1 MHTAAVGTLQTAL
14 SLSPALQS
22 LKLNVVVMAD
32 INLHELAV
40 FASLTRDNAITVRF
54 IEYMPFSGTAW
65 SSNQM
70 VSSRKVLDRLTES
83 YPSIAPVISENA
95 AGPALS
101 EHSTAKE
108 YRIPGHKGSIGFIS
122 SMSDH
127 FCASCT
133 RLRITA
139 DGQLKVCLFDPQE
152 VSLRDII
159 RNGNGSASDA
169 KLLEIISAAVK
180 RKKAS
185 HGGMDMV
192 DRNKDANRS
201 MIRIGLRDLF
211 FSRPSLSLVNSLL
224 TGLLQGLITEEDLLV
239 RATATNQL

>member
-1 MHTAAVGTLQTAL
+1 MHAAAVGTLQTAL

-22 LKLNVVVMAD
+22 LKVNVVVMAD
-32 INLHELAV
+32 TNLHELAA
-40 FASLTRDNAITVRF
+40 FAALTRDNALTVRF
-54 IEYMPFSGTAW
+54 IEYMPFSGTTW
-65 SSNQM
+65 NSNQM
-70 VSSRKVLDRLTES
+70 VPSRKVLDRLRES
-83 YPSIAPVISENA
+83 YPSIVPVLSENA
-95 AGPALS
+95 TSPALS

-139 DGQLKVCLFDPQE
+139 DGQLKVCLFDPGE

-159 RNGNGSASDA
+159 RNKNGPASDE
-169 KLLEIISAAVK
+169 KLLEVISAAVK
-180 RKKAS
+180 RKKAG
-185 HGGMDMV
+185 HGGMDML

-201 MIRIGLRDLF
+201 MIRIGLRDFF
-211 FSRPSLSLVNSLL
+211 FS
-224 TGLLQGLITEEDLLV
+224 
-239 RATATNQL
+239 